1 MITDTANAPSTNG
14 NGTLK
19 AANGSATSI
28 VEGYGEQKTKFTNLA
43 SGLLDVEADERIVDS
58 FSGLHTAESLSKL
71 YDNFSQDYESAY
83 SKVEYEGP
91 QNVAKALRAALP
103 NADGSKIRVLDA
115 GCGSGLVGAA
125 CADQGFP
132 NLVGIDLS
140 TGMMELA
147 RKKEGLYSELKVAD
161 LTKPV
166 PFEDNQF
173 DAVVS
178 CGVFTAGHVG
188 KEAIRELVRVVRSG
202 GVLCIACQEHVYI
215 SEGFPAFLEDL
226 KKEGLILDVTLT
238 TAYAMRKTKTEMT
251 ILKVPVC

>member
-1 MITDTANAPSTNG
+1 MITDSATNSTANS
-14 NGTLK
+14 TLK
-19 AANGSATSI
+19 ATNGSATSI
-28 VEGYGEQKTKFTNLA
+28 VESYDQSKTRFTNLA
-43 SGLLDVEADERIVDS
+43 SGLIDVQADSRIVDS

-71 YDNFSQDYESAY
+71 YDNFSKDYESAY

-103 NADGSKIRVLDA
+103 NAKGPEIRVLDA

-125 CADQGFP
+125 CADQGFT
-132 NLVGIDLS
+132 NLVGCDLS

-147 RKKEGLYSELKVAD
+147 RKKEGLFSELKVAD
-161 LTKPV
+161 LTKPI
-166 PFEDNQF
+166 PFENDEF

-188 KEAIRELVRVVRSG
+188 KEAILELVRVVRSG
-202 GVLCIACQEHVYI
+202 GMLVIACQEHVYKK
-215 SEGFPAFLEDL
+215 EGFPAFLEDL
-226 KKEGLILDVTLT
+226 KKKGLILDVTLT
-238 TAYAMRKTKTEMT
+238 TAYAMKKTKTEMT

>member
-1 MITDTANAPSTNG
+1 MITDTDNTPTNPPT

-28 VEGYGEQKTKFTNLA
+28 VEGYEKKTRFTNLA
-43 SGLLDVEADERIVDS
+43 SGLVDVQADERIVDS

-71 YDNFSQDYESAY
+71 YDNFSKDYESAY
-83 SKVEYEGP
+83 AEVEYEGP
-91 QNVAKALRAALP
+91 QNVAKELKAALP
-103 NADGSKIRVLDA
+103 DADGSKIRVLDA

-125 CADQGFP
+125 CAAQGFT

-147 RKKEGLYSELKVAD
+147 KKKEGLYSEFKVAD

-188 KEAIRELVRVVRSG
+188 KEPIRELVRVVRPG
-202 GVLCIACQEHVYI
+202 GVLVIACQEHVYI
-215 SEGFPAFLEDL
+215 REEFPAFLQGL

-238 TAYAMRKTKTEMT
+238 TAYSMRKTKTEMT